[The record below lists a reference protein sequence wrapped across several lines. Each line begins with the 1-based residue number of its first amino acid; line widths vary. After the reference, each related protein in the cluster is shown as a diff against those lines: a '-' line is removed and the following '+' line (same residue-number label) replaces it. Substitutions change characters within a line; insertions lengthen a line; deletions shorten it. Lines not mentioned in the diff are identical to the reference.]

1 MALQPGE
8 LGYLVVATQELPGT
22 PSIACRNVQVSL
34 ELATP
39 EHHEALRG
47 EGLAAMRRRV
57 LCAANRSA
65 SLLDRVF
72 PTVGL
77 RSAHECRSAGSW
89 DGYRTCSRR

>member
-1 MALQPGE
+1 
-8 LGYLVVATQELPGT
+8 
-22 PSIACRNVQVSL
+22 
-34 ELATP
+34 
-39 EHHEALRG
+39 
-47 EGLAAMRRRV
+47 LAAMRRRV

-89 DGYRTCSRR
+89 DGYRTCFAAQKRGDVVLLWVSGVGEALQEASWS